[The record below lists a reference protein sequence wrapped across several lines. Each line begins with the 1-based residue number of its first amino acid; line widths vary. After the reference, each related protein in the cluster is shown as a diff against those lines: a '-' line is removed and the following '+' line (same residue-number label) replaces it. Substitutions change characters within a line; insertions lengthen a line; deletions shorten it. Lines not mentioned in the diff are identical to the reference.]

1 MIYSILGYDDDQKV
15 DEVILGLMLALGS
28 SKTVPV
34 MFYYYKFLADSINL
48 QLVQF
53 STTRSFIFKS
63 YLLDLFLF
71 SQVNQFAS
79 INLKLQDEVGNPL
92 SGIHWTS
99 IVRKQPQNAGFA
111 EFVSRFMSIVDS
123 VIYEESPPRMFPEMK
138 RFEPL
143 QPTPDEN
150 GWTSL
155 TRSLMN

>member
-1 MIYSILGYDDDQKV
+1 
-15 DEVILGLMLALGS
+15 ML
-28 SKTVPV
+28 
-34 MFYYYKFLADSINL
+34 
-48 QLVQF
+48 
-53 STTRSFIFKS
+53 
-63 YLLDLFLF
+63 
-71 SQVNQFAS
+71 
-79 INLKLQDEVGNPL
+79 NLKLQDEVGNPL

>member
-63 YLLDLFLF
+63 YLLYLFLF
-71 SQVNQFAS
+71 SQVNQFAKS
-79 INLKLQDEVGNPL
+79 EVTG
-92 SGIHWTS
+92 
-99 IVRKQPQNAGFA
+99 
-111 EFVSRFMSIVDS
+111 
-123 VIYEESPPRMFPEMK
+123 
-138 RFEPL
+138 
-143 QPTPDEN
+143 
-150 GWTSL
+150 
-155 TRSLMN
+155 